1 MSESFSGG
9 CSCGDFRYQVNG
21 EPALMGNCH
30 CTDCKHASGSE
41 MSVVVGVAA
50 DSFEILQGETKKW
63 TCKGDSGED
72 VTRNFCPNCG
82 SRLYTEANVMP
93 GMIIIQAGT
102 LDDPSWVTP
111 SMELYTDKMS
121 DWYQVPEGVATF
133 PGMPT
138 E

>member
-9 CSCGDFRYQVNG
+9 CACGAFRYQVTG
-21 EPALMGNCH
+21 EPALMANCH
-30 CTDCKHASGSE
+30 CSSCKHASGSE
-41 MSVVVGVAA
+41 MCVVVGVAA
-50 DSFEILQGETKKW
+50 DSFEVLNGETKKW

-82 SRLYTEANVMP
+82 SRLYTDAAVMP

-102 LDDPSWVTP
+102 LDDPSWVKP
-111 SMELYTDKMS
+111 GMELYTDQMS
-121 DWYQVPEGVATF
+121 PWYVVPEGVKTF

>member
-1 MSESFSGG
+1 MIEGG
-9 CSCGDFRYQVNG
+9 CACGDFRYQVNG

-30 CTDCKHASGSE
+30 CTDCKQASGSE

-50 DSFEILQGETKKW
+50 DSFKILQGETKRW

-82 SRLYTEANVMP
+82 SRLYTEAVIMP
-93 GMIIIQAGT
+93 DMIIIQAGS
-102 LDDPSWVTP
+102 LDDSSWVKP
-111 SMELYTDKMS
+111 GMELYTDNMS
-121 DWYQVPEGVATF
+121 SWYEVSEGVKTF